1 MQKKYWFY
9 LLGVIV
15 LTVSVYALWNEKVK
29 EVQRTDACWEGII
42 KKLSV
47 NQSPDS
53 LLHSEIIDFQQ
64 FVEQSLVIRAQMLKV
79 AEEIKETPDDPIS
92 PKNLELL
99 REGTVV
105 AMDLREKLYFFAETY
120 ECAVD
125 AEDSTLNE
133 YNISPTLRL
142 KAVMLSLSAALTL
155 YDNYLMGAL
164 LFEGDDRLRR
174 LVNDPDKGFSISAN
188 NLLEVSW
195 SAHSISK
202 QQRIQ
207 KGIDFFEKESNNL
220 DNEYSDTYYEYLKLL
235 ITSSPSYNYFNKIGL
250 EDMATGKFNLLGK
263 ITADVIAELR
273 QDGMNSISKF
283 FGNSVGLIESRKGK
297 LFNNKEVA
305 KSLRSILQPL
315 DIILEKTPF
324 RLTDKLIPGH
334 FGHVAI
340 WIGNKDDLI
349 SLDMWEHELLKPYHQ
364 EITHENGENI
374 IEALRSGVQLSS
386 LEDFM
391 NVDDI
396 AILRPVFD
404 ENTLFEDQ
412 QEALLLA
419 IRQIG
424 KDYDFNFDIN
434 TTEKI
439 VCSELAYVC
448 YPTIDWPTKATLGRH
463 TISPD
468 NVAKLCWT
476 GAPLQLISFYH
487 NGNQVGKDKQLELLK
502 ELMSL

>member
-9 LLGVIV
+9 LLGVIA
-15 LTVSVYALWNEKVK
+15 LTVSVYSILYEKAK
-29 EVQRTDACWEGII
+29 DEQRTDACWDGISR
-42 KKLSV
+42 KLNT

-99 REGTVV
+99 REGTVI
-105 AMDLREKLYFFAETY
+105 AMDLREKLYLFAETY
-120 ECAVD
+120 ECAIE
-125 AEDSTLNE
+125 AEGNTLSE
-133 YNISPTLRL
+133 YGITSTLRL

-155 YDNYLMGAL
+155 YDNYLLGAL

-174 LVNDPDKGFSISAN
+174 LINDPDMGFSISAN

-195 SAHSISK
+195 SANSIAK

-207 KGIDFFEKESNNL
+207 KGIKFFEKESTVL
-220 DNEYSDTYYEYLKLL
+220 DKEYSDTYYEYLKLL
-235 ITSSPSYNYFNKIGL
+235 ITSSPSYNYLQEIGL
-250 EDMATGKFNLLGK
+250 EGMASTKFKLLGK

-297 LFNNKEVA
+297 LYNNKEVA

-340 WIGNKDDLI
+340 WIGNEADLN
-349 SLDMWEHELLKPYHQ
+349 SLDMWDHELLKPYHE
-364 EITHENGENI
+364 EIINENGENI

-404 ENTLFEDQ
+404 ENTLLEDQ
-412 QEALLLA
+412 KEALLLA

-448 YPTIDWPTKATLGRH
+448 YPTIDWPTEATLGRH

-476 GAPLQLISFYH
+476 GTPLQLISFYH
-487 NGNQVGKDKQLELLK
+487 NGKSVNKDKQLELLK
-502 ELMSL
+502 ELMTL